1 MGTRTCPPA
10 IPAPRRIR
18 IFREQVLHWFD
29 GAGRDFPWR
38 RQSASRY
45 KKVIAEVLLQRTRA
59 ETVLAFYPRFVA
71 EFPSWRRIA
80 NASEAELRECLEP
93 IGLWRRRASS
103 LCRLSHAMVER
114 RGRFPGCRD
123 EIEALP
129 GVGQYIANSIQLLV
143 HGEREPL
150 LDGGMARVLERYF
163 GPRQLVDI
171 RFDPYPQQ
179 LARKVVDH
187 ERSAEVSWALL
198 DLSAM
203 TCRPRRPR
211 CTECPV
217 RRCCRFAASQGQ
229 GQGLSAT

>member
-1 MGTRTCPPA
+1 MGNRTSPLA

-18 IFREQVLHWFD
+18 TFRERVLHWFD
-29 GAGRDFPWR
+29 GAGREFPWR
-38 RQSASRY
+38 GRAASHY

-59 ETVLAFYPRFVA
+59 ETVLAFYPKFVA

-80 NASEAELRECLEP
+80 NASEAKLRMYLEP

-103 LCRLSHAMVER
+103 LRRLSHAMVER
-114 RGRFPGCRD
+114 GGRFPRRRG

-129 GVGQYIANSIQLLV
+129 GVGQYIANSILLLV
-143 HGEREPL
+143 HKEREPL

-171 RFDPYPQQ
+171 RFDPYLQQ

-187 ERSAEVSWALL
+187 ERSVEVSWALL

-203 TCRPRRPR
+203 ICRTREPR
-211 CTECPV
+211 CSECPM
-217 RRCCRFAASQGQ
+217 RRGCRFAASQR
-229 GQGLSAT
+229 QGLSSA